1 MAHHSSRFRLTMIRP
16 RWQTPIA
23 MTGRSRWTRKRDG
36 FIVLLMA
43 AALTVGLWFL
53 PYGEVMVYPFRLFVT
68 LIHETAHAVGAVMT
82 GGRVDHIEITP
93 DGSGVTYTRG
103 GWTILIAS
111 AGYVGAIL
119 YGGLMLLLCR
129 QARYAK
135 LALLGTL
142 VLVTLV
148 TVLFVRPLF
157 SFGFLASAL
166 TAVALAAALYFFT
179 RRVIHFLVGFLAVE
193 SCLNALF
200 DVKTVFLLSAET
212 DVPTDAM
219 TLERITHIP
228 AIVWALGWVIA
239 SLAILAVVLRGFR
252 SAFR

>member
-1 MAHHSSRFRLTMIRP
+1 MS
-16 RWQTPIA
+16 
-23 MTGRSRWTRKRDG
+23 GRSGGTRKRDG
-36 FIVLLMA
+36 FIVLLVA
-43 AALTVGLWFL
+43 AAVTVGLWFV
-53 PYGEVMVYPFRLFVT
+53 PYADVIVYPFRLFVT
-68 LIHETAHAVGAVMT
+68 LIHETAHAVGALVT
-82 GGRVDHIEITP
+82 GGRVDHIEIAP
-93 DGSGVTYTRG
+93 DGSGMTYTRG

-129 QARYAK
+129 QARYAR
-135 LALLGTL
+135 LALAGTL
-142 VLVTLV
+142 ALITLV

-157 SFGFLASAL
+157 SFGFLAGAL
-166 TAVALAAALYFFT
+166 TAVALAAALYFLT
-179 RRVIHFLVGFLAVE
+179 RRLIHFLVGLLAVE

-228 AIVWALGWVIA
+228 AIVWALGWVIL
-239 SLAILAVVLRGFR
+239 SLAILALALRSFR
-252 SAFR
+252 TIFR